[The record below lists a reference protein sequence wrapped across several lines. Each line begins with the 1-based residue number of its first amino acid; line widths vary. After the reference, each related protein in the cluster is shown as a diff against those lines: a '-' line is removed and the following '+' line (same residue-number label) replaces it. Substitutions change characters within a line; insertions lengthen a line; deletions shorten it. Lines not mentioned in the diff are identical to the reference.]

1 MVISCAS
8 AVKVLLAVMVF
19 PFTMIG
25 FLVFAFIKVPLKV
38 YSVPSFSALSA
49 TLSVIVTFSFAPTT

>member
-8 AVKVLLAVMVF
+8 AVKVLLAVIVF

-25 FLVFAFIKVPLKV
+25 FPVFAFISVPLNV
-38 YSVPSFSALSA
+38 YSVPSFNALSS
-49 TLSVIVTFSFAPTT
+49 T

>member
-38 YSVPSFSALSA
+38 YSVPSFNALSA
-49 TLSVIVTFSFAPTT
+49 T